1 MTQRVW
7 KRPLLILMMS
17 RIISGKQGELG
28 SRIQRIELTSTQ
40 IDNALIN
47 LGELISIEE
56 DVDLAETISQ
66 LRVAEV
72 TSRLNSGARVVR
84 PTLLDF

>member
-1 MTQRVW
+1 MNDLDTVQNH
-7 KRPLLILMMS
+7 IA
-17 RIISGKQGELG
+17 GKQGELG

-56 DVDLAETISQ
+56 DVDLAETISK

-72 TSRLNSGARVVR
+72 TLEAGLNSGSRVVR
-84 PTLLDF
+84 PTLLDFL